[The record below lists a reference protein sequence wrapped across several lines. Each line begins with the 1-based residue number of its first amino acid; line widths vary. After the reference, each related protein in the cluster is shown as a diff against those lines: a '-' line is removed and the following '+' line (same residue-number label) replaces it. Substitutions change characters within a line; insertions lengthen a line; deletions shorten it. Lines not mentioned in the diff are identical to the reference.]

1 MARTDVVIPD
11 ETSVL
16 CEGCGYTLDGL
27 PTTGQCPE
35 CGQPISQSAADN
47 GRKMPAWEDT
57 TSAGSA
63 FWRFS
68 STTAEVVFRP
78 KRFYQTLATR
88 RHDHAAKRFAQ
99 LHWALSAAL
108 FAGALS
114 IHAYWF
120 QRYQLGP
127 KLPGGPWVFWGVMMP
142 ITYFFLWGTTRLA
155 ARLTAWEAAYRGLRL
170 PLPVVLRG
178 LYYHAAHYLP
188 VGLIG
193 FATVTAYY
201 AAVRWRLLSEATAVR
216 YLVVLCV
223 EVLVLAMYLFKTY
236 WTGMKNT
243 MYANR

>member
-1 MARTDVVIPD
+1 MTFPLLRLYHITMPRTDVIIPD

-16 CEGCGYTLDGL
+16 CESCGYTLDGL

-35 CGQPISQSAADN
+35 CGQPISQSAPNN
-47 GRKMPAWEDT
+47 GRKLPAWEDT
-57 TSAGSA
+57 TAGRSAV
-63 FWRFS
+63 WRFA

-88 RHDHAAKRFAQ
+88 RHDHAAARFAQ
-99 LHWALSAAL
+99 LHWAISAAL
-108 FAGALS
+108 FAAALS

-127 KLPGGPWVFWGVMMP
+127 KLPGGPWVFWAIMMP

-201 AAVRWRLLSEATAVR
+201 AAVRWRLLSEGTA
-216 YLVVLCV
+216 
-223 EVLVLAMYLFKTY
+223 
-236 WTGMKNT
+236 
-243 MYANR
+243 